1 MLILP
6 SIVIHWEW
14 FLRIL
19 IAGMCGAFIGYE
31 RRNRNKEA
39 GIRTHSI
46 IALGAALIMIVSK
59 YGFPDVNEYDAARM
73 AAQIVSGVGF
83 LGAGVIFV
91 RHGTVSGLTTAA
103 GMWATAGA
111 GSCIGAGLYD
121 VGIMSTLC
129 VAGLQFIFHKG
140 VFRKFTNQG
149 QIIQIQVTQDSSA
162 LADIQH
168 TLKKHGVSIQ
178 SMKVEVMDRET
189 LFIEVDGVTPQ
200 SFNREELLEEMM
212 DKKYMKMFS
221 YA

>member
-1 MLILP
+1 MP

-83 LGAGVIFV
+83 LGAGIIFV

-121 VGIMSTLC
+121 VGIMATLC

-168 TLKKHGVSIQ
+168 TLKKHAVSIQ

>member
-1 MLILP
+1 MP

-121 VGIMSTLC
+121 VGIMATLC

-189 LFIEVDGVTPQ
+189 SFIEVDGVTPQ